1 MTEEPSTP
9 VPAGPS
15 ERREEKPGLPVGVIA
30 GAVFCA
36 AVLAGLFLL
45 IRTQSNPAGPPPI
58 TPELEAYLPHL
69 AVGELRMS
77 AEENFLGQQVVYLDG
92 QIANR
97 GDRIVRQLAVRVYF
111 RDSLNQV
118 ILREDRDV
126 ISPGRT
132 GRPGATP
139 LASGETRE
147 FRLLFDHIP
156 DSWNRQLPQFQLV
169 SMELQ

>member
-1 MTEEPSTP
+1 MAEEPSTA
-9 VPAGPS
+9 VPAEPA
-15 ERREEKPGLPVGVIA
+15 EQRKEKPGLPVGMIA

-45 IRTQSNPAGPPPI
+45 VRMQSSPSGSARI
-58 TPELEAYLPHL
+58 APEVEAYLPHL

-77 AEENFLGQQVVYLDG
+77 AEENFLGQQVVYLEG

-118 ILREDRDV
+118 ILRDDRDV
-126 ISPGRT
+126 VRT

>member
-1 MTEEPSTP
+1 MTEEPSTS
-9 VPAGPS
+9 VPAGPA

-36 AVLAGLFLL
+36 VVLAGLFLL
-45 IRTQSNPAGPPPI
+45 SRMQSQPDGPPPI

-97 GDRIVRQLAVRVYF
+97 GDRIVRQLTVRVYF

-118 ILREDRDV
+118 VLREDRDV
-126 ISPGRT
+126 IRT
-132 GRPGATP
+132 GQPGVTP

-147 FRLLFDHIP
+147 FRLLFDRIP

>member
-1 MTEEPSTP
+1 MTEEPSTS
-9 VPAGPS
+9 VPAGPT
-15 ERREEKPGLPVGVIA
+15 EHREEKPGLPVGVIA
-30 GAVFCA
+30 GVVFCA

-58 TPELEAYLPHL
+58 APEVEAYLPHL

-97 GDRIVRQLAVRVYF
+97 GDRIVQQLTLRVYF
-111 RDSLNQV
+111 RDGLNQI

-126 ISPGRT
+126 IRT

-139 LASGETRE
+139 LALGETRE